1 MHHTEEKVSIVP
13 SHTTE
18 LVHTTTHTTELV
30 HTTTHTTELVHTTT
44 HTTELVI
51 TTTTDNDDH
60 HWIKDNCHHIKIC
73 NHTNP

>member
-13 SHTTE
+13 S
-18 LVHTTTHTTELV
+18 
-30 HTTTHTTELVHTTT
+30 HTTELVHTTT